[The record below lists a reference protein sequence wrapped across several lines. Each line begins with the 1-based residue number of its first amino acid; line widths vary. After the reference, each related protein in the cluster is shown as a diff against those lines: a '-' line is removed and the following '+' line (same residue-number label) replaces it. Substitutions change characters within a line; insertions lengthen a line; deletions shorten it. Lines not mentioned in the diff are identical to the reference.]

1 MATSNAS
8 LRLLFLVIMS
18 SGFLFHETLKPG
30 CCRGDHHRAASFET
44 ERVVLLK
51 FKQGLTDS
59 SHRLS
64 SWVGEDCCKWRGVV
78 CNHRSGHVIKL
89 NLRSLD
95 DDGTH
100 GKLGGEISHSLKYL
114 NQLDLSMNNFE
125 GTRIPKLIGS
135 LEKLRYLNLSGA
147 SFSGPIPPQLGNLSR
162 HLNLG
167 EVNLSRASTYWL
179 HAVSKLPLSELH
191 LPSVGLS
198 VLPRCLPSSNL
209 TSLSKLVL
217 SNNGFNST
225 IPHWLFQLRNLVYLD
240 LNFNNLRGSILDA
253 FANRTCL
260 ESLRKMGS
268 LCNLKTSILSENDL
282 NREITEMINVLS
294 GCNKCSLE
302 NLNLGLNELGG
313 FLPNSLGNLCN
324 LQSLLLWENS
334 FVGSIPNSIGN
345 LSHMKELYL
354 SNNQMNGT
362 IPETL
367 GQLHELAALDV
378 SENSWEDLKL
388 VIHISI
394 EWIPSF
400 KLQYLKL
407 RLPNRPI
414 PQDIGESM
422 PMLTELDLSHNSL
435 TGTLPVSIGK
445 LHGLMILHI
454 ICLEKFLHC
463 GMVFLIWWCML
474 TCRTTDLN
482 YTNIR
487 TLDLG
492 GNRFSG
498 NIPAWIGQTMPSLW
512 ILGLGSNLFN
522 GSIPLQL
529 CTLSSLHILDLAQNN
544 LSGSIPSCVGNLS
557 AMASEIGSYR
567 YEADLMVLT
576 KGREDSYR
584 NILYLVNSILEQP
597 SEIKFPK

>member
-302 NLNLGLNELGG
+302 NLNLGLNELG
-313 FLPNSLGNLCN
+313 
-324 LQSLLLWENS
+324 
-334 FVGSIPNSIGN
+334 
-345 LSHMKELYL
+345 
-354 SNNQMNGT
+354 
-362 IPETL
+362 ETL

-378 SENSWEDLKL
+378 SENSWEGVLTEAHLSNLTNLKEL
-388 VIHISI
+388 SIAKFASRSRPQMVIHISI

-492 GNRFSG
+492 GNRFQE
-498 NIPAWIGQTMPSLW
+498 IFRH
-512 ILGLGSNLFN
+512 GLDKQCQVFGF
-522 GSIPLQL
+522 
-529 CTLSSLHILDLAQNN
+529 
-544 LSGSIPSCVGNLS
+544 
-557 AMASEIGSYR
+557 
-567 YEADLMVLT
+567 
-576 KGREDSYR
+576 
-584 NILYLVNSILEQP
+584 
-597 SEIKFPK
+597 